1 MPITTGVLRVQIHMT
16 EKKRRKRRRILG
28 WAALF
33 AIAGCTGYLVLCGQ
47 LHAQASTLAPEAALP
62 AVTADSPVKVVAY
75 YFHVTVRCV
84 TCRTIES
91 YSREA
96 IEQGFAKELR
106 DGTVEWRPVNVQ
118 LQENR
123 HFIRDYQLYTR
134 SLVLAKIRGGKQV
147 EWRNLEK
154 VWDLV
159 RRKGDFLRYVQS
171 NVKAYLGDS

>member
-1 MPITTGVLRVQIHMT
+1 MKYRGRSSVFSV
-16 EKKRRKRRRILG
+16 
-28 WAALF
+28 AALL
-33 AIAGCTGYLVLCGQ
+33 AMAAGTSLFMFGDHYRADAAV
-47 LHAQASTLAPEAALP
+47 LAPENASPSFVLP
-62 AVTADSPVKVVAY
+62 AAASSPPKVLAY

-96 IEQGFAKELR
+96 IEQGFAKELKE
-106 DGTVEWRPVNVQ
+106 GTLELRPVNVQ
-118 LQENR
+118 LPENR

-134 SLVLAKIRGGKQV
+134 SLVLVKLRDGKQV

-154 VWDLV
+154 VWELV
-159 RRKGDFLRYVQS
+159 GRKRDFFKYVQS